1 MSFNLQKVNET
12 LAKFKKIPCPYSGE
26 KLYINETKKMIDHL
40 RPAKKSYDTNILKK
54 DPTETEVLEKYLKKM
69 DEIIA
74 KNPKDISLRKYKT
87 MIEKLK

>member
-1 MSFNLQKVNET
+1 MSVDLQKVNGILT
-12 LAKFKKIPCPYSGE
+12 KFKKVSTHCFGE
-26 KLYINETKKMIDHL
+26 YTIDLNKAIEHIT
-40 RPAKKSYDTNILKK
+40 PAKKSYDTNILKK